1 MRTLVA
7 VVVVAMLVGLTARAG
22 NLAGVP
28 RVVDGDTL
36 SIGAMTLRLEG
47 VDAPETDQVCLDKN
61 RSRWTCGIEARDR
74 LAAQIGGREI
84 ICTSNGIDAFK
95 RTLATCRLNGEDLN
109 AWMVREGWALAYVK
123 YSPAYRGAEDEAR
136 VHQRGL

>member
-74 LAAQIGGREI
+74 LAAHIGGQGI
-84 ICTSNGIDAFK
+84 VCSQNGVDAYK
-95 RTLATCRLNGEDLN
+95 RILSTCRLNGENLN
-109 AWMVREGWALAYVK
+109 AWMVREGCRWFM
-123 YSPAYRGAEDEAR
+123 
-136 VHQRGL
+136 

>member
-47 VDAPETDQVCLDKN
+47 IDAPETDQVCLDKN

-74 LAAQIGGREI
+74 LAAHIGGREI
-84 ICTSNGIDAFK
+84 ICSSKCVCAFK
-95 RTLATCRLNGEDLN
+95 GILF
-109 AWMVREGWALAYVK
+109 
-123 YSPAYRGAEDEAR
+123 
-136 VHQRGL
+136 